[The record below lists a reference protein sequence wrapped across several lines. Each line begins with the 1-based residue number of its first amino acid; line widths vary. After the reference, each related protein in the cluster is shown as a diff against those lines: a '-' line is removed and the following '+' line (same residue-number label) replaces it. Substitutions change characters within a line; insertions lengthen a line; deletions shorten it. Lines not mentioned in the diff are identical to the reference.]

1 MSPIPTPSY
10 PSTPGQ
16 APGTSQ
22 EQVQGRAFLFLWTS
36 FGVLYVY
43 LSYIARRTQLTCS
56 DRFRLYGLTL
66 HQAYGYARTF
76 RSDARYIKVLVSY
89 SSDAVLRL
97 HMRAHF
103 PTFTLRS
110 SLLCRC
116 RPRGNALP
124 EIWLKSTQAST
135 DSTYYFDCT
144 HMVSECTHALTPT
157 MLRIAN
163 F

>member
-1 MSPIPTPSY
+1 MNVYDEYLKQKRYDLCTISFMSPIPTPSY

-36 FGVLYVY
+36 FGVLYVH

-97 HMRAHF
+97 HMRAYF
-103 PTFTLRS
+103 PTLTLRS
-110 SLLCRC
+110 SLL
-116 RPRGNALP
+116 
-124 EIWLKSTQAST
+124 Q
-135 DSTYYFDCT
+135 
-144 HMVSECTHALTPT
+144 
-157 MLRIAN
+157 
-163 F
+163 